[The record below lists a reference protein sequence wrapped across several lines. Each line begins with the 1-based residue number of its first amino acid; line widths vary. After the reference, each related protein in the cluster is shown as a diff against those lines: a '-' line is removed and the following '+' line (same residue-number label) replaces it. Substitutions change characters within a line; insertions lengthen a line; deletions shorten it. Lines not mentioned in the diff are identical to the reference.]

1 MLKAG
6 FFTGRTA
13 LVGGFPAVCLSL
25 AAGAAAVEGDEEAGD
40 AGGFPPDEEA
50 RMGAEFTRTGSD
62 DGIGLPSFV

>member
-40 AGGFPPDEEA
+40 AFPADEKA